1 MNVFSPITCP
11 PFVAAIADPPAPS
24 SGSSVALLIFF
35 FVIFLLFLT
44 PTMVRHK
51 DRSFVNSAKL
61 QGRQV
66 CEIRFI
72 PSFLHSQKYAGIGFL
87 ELKKDGL
94 VIFGRRKF
102 SKRKKIKWFLIVTLL
117 LLLAFNLVLG
127 LMGVWML
134 SSFLFRSRHEDHY
147 TFTPLDDPGILG
159 RVVRISQK
167 TPLRYI
173 LEFIPSDYKE
183 ETYVVFQS
191 KEFNGPFNEI
201 LKRLNPEY
209 EIESTYVGNFEIP
222 EQSNQ
227 IAALTDI
234 EKRVARGNIRL

>member
-11 PFVAAIADPPAPS
+11 AFVAAIADPTAPG
-24 SGSSVALLIFF
+24 SGSAIPLLILFIIVFF
-35 FVIFLLFLT
+35 IFLI
-44 PTMVRHK
+44 PTVVRYK

-66 CEIRFI
+66 WEIRFI
-72 PSFLHSQKYAGIGFL
+72 PSFLHSQRYAGIGFL
-87 ELKKDGL
+87 ELKNDEL

-117 LLLAFNLVLG
+117 LLAFNLVLG
-127 LMGVWML
+127 LMGFWML

-147 TFTPLDDPGILG
+147 TFTRLDDPGILG

-167 TPLRYI
+167 TPFRYI
-173 LEFIPSDYKE
+173 LELIPSDYKE
-183 ETYVVFQS
+183 ETHVVFQS

-201 LKRLNPEY
+201 LKRLNPAY
-209 EIESTYVGNFEIP
+209 EVESNYDGNAELP

>member
-11 PFVAAIADPPAPS
+11 AFVAAIADPIPPD
-24 SGSSVALLIFF
+24 SGFPIALLIYFI
-35 FVIFLLFLT
+35 VIFFPFLI
-44 PTMVRHK
+44 PTVVRYR

-66 CEIRFI
+66 WEIRFI
-72 PSFLHSQKYAGIGFL
+72 PSFLHSQRYAGIGIL
-87 ELKKDGL
+87 ELKNDGL

-147 TFTPLDDPGILG
+147 TFTPSDDPGILG

-183 ETYVVFQS
+183 ETYVVFRS

-201 LKRLNPEY
+201 LKRLNPEN
-209 EIESTYVGNFEIP
+209 EMESDYDGNVELP
-222 EQSNQ
+222 EKSNQ